1 MVGYRRKGQIT
12 EKSLFNICSYH
23 LCYGNILCCICL
35 HYFLRNYQNLVVFY
49 ILSSQFYLRQFA
61 FNTKNKKIFNIDLCQ
76 VFIILS
82 TIIKIKKIKFYGS
95 SIYLIKCFSGS
106 NQVDCWNNLFP
117 ICNGV
122 SYWSNSLLAYDL
134 WRKENLQKRRWKL
147 EIILLDCSNP
157 YHIVINIGIIGVS
170 NYLMASVS
178 DAFFI
183 LLYTIE
189 PILFE
194 SFLKCSD
201 MSCIH

>member
-1 MVGYRRKGQIT
+1 MVLSKYPCLMVGYRRKGQIT

-23 LCYGNILCCICL
+23 LYYSDLLCCICL
-35 HYFLRNYQNLVVFY
+35 HYFLKNYQNLVVFY

-106 NQVDCWNNLFP
+106 NQVDCWNNILP
-117 ICNGV
+117 IRNGV
-122 SYWSNSLLAYDL
+122 SYCCNSLLAHDL

-147 EIILLDCSNP
+147 EIILPDCSNP
-157 YHIVINIGIIGVS
+157 HHIVIRIGSIGIS
-170 NYLMASVS
+170 SYLIASGS
-178 DAFFI
+178 DAFF
-183 LLYTIE
+183 
-189 PILFE
+189 
-194 SFLKCSD
+194 
-201 MSCIH
+201 